1 MQMKSSGVQAVI
13 HGEDRNVN
21 NVYNTDHLLI
31 TCDKETDIV
40 ISKST
45 KDTIWNLVG
54 YLLVPLVHQLYL
66 LAHAL
71 GLGVRSYLF

>member
-45 KDTIWNLVG
+45 KDTIWNLVYTG
-54 YLLVPLVHQLYL
+54 FSLLLRQN
-66 LAHAL
+66 
-71 GLGVRSYLF
+71 FNC

>member
-13 HGEDRNVN
+13 NGEDRNVN

-31 TCDKETDIV
+31 TCDIEADIF

-45 KDTIWNLVG
+45 KDTIWNLVYTG
-54 YLLVPLVHQLYL
+54 LSLLLRQN
-66 LAHAL
+66 
-71 GLGVRSYLF
+71 FNC